1 MSVEEP
7 RRALH
12 IKQIEETLGCSLIDI
27 LKVQFPHTVDWEI
40 DVRERTVR
48 IGRIVVVLKAQN
60 FIIPGGWRLV
70 TRFLSGID
78 RRVKI
83 SDTHVM
89 PEISPGVEIPIAE
102 IEIPRISKDII
113 KSADEWHVE
122 LYIADSSGNERQIHK
137 TPAFSFATLREL
149 AKAEAKERIR
159 GIPKEQRVKTDRC
172 ELLCSDAGKRCRYL
186 IYAKPKLIFGK
197 RETNDIVLQLFPR
210 NPENDAATAKISRE
224 HGKFEYNKGRWTLQ
238 DTSMNHTWI
247 NDKYMSKDST
257 ETLHDGDKIV
267 VARALELQFHCDDKY
282 ARIDRLNNLAGEEA
296 YILMIESVTIGSDPN
311 NGIVLLDAGVSAF
324 HARIFHK
331 DGEFFIQAVGD
342 DSSVVV
348 NDSPLKQ
355 NEVCPLG
362 KNMEF
367 SIGKFTLGV
376 QAHND

>member
-1 MSVEEP
+1 MAASKPELAMNIEQ
-7 RRALH
+7 
-12 IKQIEETLGCSLIDI
+12 IKDTWGVMLENVLE
-27 LKVQFPHTVDWEI
+27 VRFPHTVKCEI
-40 DVRERTVR
+40 DIQNRTARVGRMEIILKDERY
-48 IGRIVVVLKAQN
+48 QMM
-60 FIIPGGWRLV
+60 GWRAKIVLL
-70 TRFLSGID
+70 RGID
-78 RRVKI
+78 HRVTLD
-83 SDTHVM
+83 DTIVLNT
-89 PEISPGVEIPIAE
+89 IVPGVICPIGPYST
-102 IEIPRISKDII
+102 EIPRDII
-113 KSADEWHVE
+113 KSEDEWNLE
-122 LYIADSSGNERQIHK
+122 LYVVDPYNNQALIHRS
-137 TPAFSFATLREL
+137 PNVSFAELRGQVE
-149 AKAEAKERIR
+149 EKEDKRIR
-159 GIPKEQRVKTDRC
+159 YIPKEQRVKTDRC
-172 ELLCSDAGKRCRYL
+172 ELLCGDAGKRCRYL

-267 VARALELQFHCDDKY
+267 VARVLELQFHCDDKY

-362 KNMEF
+362 KDMEF